1 PERFAPMRIA
11 TETIPQITINEL
23 PGRVLQSKKPEWITD
38 TSSIS
43 ASQRIA
49 AINELGVRTGLAFP
63 VMLGDEVVA
72 VLEFFTTEDVQPD
85 PALLE
90 VLGHIGTQLGR
101 VIERTRSQEA
111 MWRSEQLYRIAANNF
126 PNGMLLLFD
135 PDMR

>member
-1 PERFAPMRIA
+1 
-11 TETIPQITINEL
+11 
-23 PGRVLQSKKPEWITD
+23 
-38 TSSIS
+38 
-43 ASQRIA
+43 
-49 AINELGVRTGLAFP
+49 
-63 VMLGDEVVA
+63 
-72 VLEFFTTEDVQPD
+72 PD

-135 PDMR
+135 PDMRYTAAGGEALKNFGLTRELIEGKTIYEVFPLKLTALLVPPHQAALAGLEHSQELVYANHTYHLYTLPVRDER